1 VRIITLVDNICGSA
15 SPPTRLVKMLNRPDR
30 QFMAEQGL
38 SIIIEM
44 ENGQRVL
51 FDTGSSEE
59 VFLHNL
65 HLLGLEP
72 KDFNAVVISHGHY
85 DHVGGLVPLIEAG
98 VPIFAHPKTFIGK
111 RYSTAGEA
119 KTDISVPQ
127 RVIDALA
134 KAKLN
139 LSTQSVEVIPG
150 IRTSGEIA
158 RSNDFEQTLNFIRDD
173 EGRMLEDTIHDEQAI
188 YITTKRGLVI
198 ISGCSHS
205 GIVNIVTQAKKQ
217 TPGARI
223 HMVIGGLHMMGASQD
238 RIRKTMEMLK
248 NLNVDRIAPL
258 HCTGFEAMK
267 MISDRFVGFE
277 LMPSGS
283 EIELL

>member
-1 VRIITLVDNICGSA
+1 MRIITLVDNICGSA

-44 ENGQRVL
+44 DNGQRVL

-65 HLLGLEP
+65 KLVGLEP

-111 RYSTAGEA
+111 RFSTAGET

-127 RVIDALA
+127 RIIDALA

-139 LSTQSVEVIPG
+139 LSTQSVEVVPG
-150 IRTSGEIA
+150 IRTSGEISH
-158 RSNDFEQTLNFIRDD
+158 SNDFEQTLNFIRDD
-173 EGRMLEDTIHDEQAI
+173 EGRMLEDNIHDELAI

-198 ISGCSHS
+198 ISGCSHA

-217 TPGARI
+217 TPGARVQ
-223 HMVIGGLHMMGASQD
+223 MVIGGLHMMGASQD

-248 NLNVDRIAPL
+248 NLSVDRIAPL

-277 LMPSGS
+277 MMAAGS
-283 EIELL
+283 EIELP